1 MKRYDFIRISD
12 NNNPSDFIILQ
23 LNKPHIRIS
32 MLFCDYKIRDIK
44 KKKYNDLYRFFHLD
58 YSWYLVTWIHL
69 ENFDKEIINN
79 KIKLIDSFYRKKYTY
94 NLETNGCD

>member
-32 MLFCDYKIRDIK
+32 MLFCDYKIRDMK
-44 KKKYNDLYRFFHLD
+44 KKNIMICIDFF
-58 YSWYLVTWIHL
+58 I
-69 ENFDKEIINN
+69 
-79 KIKLIDSFYRKKYTY
+79 
-94 NLETNGCD
+94 